1 MRLLLDTNILI
12 DFYTQRE
19 PFGRDARKLAI
30 MSTFGDADLWVSA
43 KSFTDIFYVLS
54 KDNATDDIYRA
65 FAESY
70 RYFQFCSVEGADV
83 HMATD
88 RAWPDFEDCLIAIC
102 AEKIKAD
109 YLLTRDKTGFTASTI
124 PVASPAEFFQM
135 IERDYNLIY
144 DEVLI

>member
-19 PFGRDARKLAI
+19 PFGQDARKLAI
-30 MSTFGDADLWVSA
+30 MSTFGDADLWVST

-54 KDNATDDIYRA
+54 KDNAADSIYRA

-83 HMATD
+83 QMATD

-102 AEKIKAD
+102 AEKVKAD
-109 YLLTRDKTGFTASTI
+109 YLLTRDKTGFAASSI
-124 PVASPAEFFQM
+124 PPISPADFFQM

-144 DEVLI
+144 DEVPF